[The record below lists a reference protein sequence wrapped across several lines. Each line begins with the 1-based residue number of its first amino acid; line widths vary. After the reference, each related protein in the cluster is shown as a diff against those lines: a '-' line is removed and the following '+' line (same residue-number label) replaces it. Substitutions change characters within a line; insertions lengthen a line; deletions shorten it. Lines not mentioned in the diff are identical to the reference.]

1 MQYRP
6 DAKDLI
12 LAIQEFLLKDLI
24 PKLEGEDL
32 LSYKTLVSWNM
43 LGVLSRELEKET
55 DFNSKEWK
63 NLSELPCG
71 EGLPRDINDF
81 ERLPSKMRREFLKEA
96 YFNMAKELRK
106 SKNSNTDSKEWQI
119 LKEQLQ
125 DNLAISNPRF
135 TL

>member
-63 NLSELPCG
+63 NLLELPCG

>member
-24 PKLEGEDL
+24 PKLEDEDL

-63 NLSELPCG
+63 NLLELPCG